1 MQVRRSRLIVWSAV
15 LAGLVACGRPRPAP
29 QSTPSS
35 PAAQQFAEWL
45 AAFDRRD
52 RAELLDYHRRAF
64 PYKVA
69 NSDLSDIDR
78 EIGLSTATGG
88 FDIKK
93 SEADASATTIS
104 AILGQ
109 RRCDE
114 FARATMR
121 VETTA
126 PHRVISFQIDYPFQP
141 PEEML
146 PAEIRSVG
154 AQALDDA
161 ARHAVVEWIARE
173 IKTHYIF
180 PVVGSQMIVEIR
192 EHALRGDYNAITD
205 GDQFAQTVTND
216 LRAVSHDL
224 HLMIFFGR
232 GPMMGPPPARAD
244 VLASIRAVNF
254 GFGAIERLEPNIA
267 RVVINGFVPVDY
279 AREGVGEL
287 MTQVADADA
296 LIVDLRDNGGG
307 DPDTVA
313 FVASYLFDSTPMH
326 VNDMFLRDEGVTLPS
341 WTLRDLS
348 GRRFGAKKPVF
359 VLTSRRTISGGEELA
374 YDLQSIH
381 RAKVIG
387 ETTAGAANA
396 GFVHALNARF
406 AMFVPGA
413 SPINPYTK
421 SNWEGKGVEPDV
433 KVAADRAMD
442 VAKKM
447 ASDRIRNDH
456 VGEK

>member
-1 MQVRRSRLIVWSAV
+1 MQ
-15 LAGLVACGRPRPAP
+15 GPRPALLVCATLLAGVAACGCRRTAP
-29 QSTPSS
+29 LSTPSS
-35 PAAQQFAEWL
+35 PAAQQFAAWL
-45 AAFDRRD
+45 AAFNRHD

-69 NSDLSDIDR
+69 NSDLSDVDR

-93 SEADASATTIS
+93 SETGANATTFS
-104 AILGQ
+104 AILSQ

-114 FARATMR
+114 FARATMS
-121 VETTA
+121 VETSA
-126 PHRVISFQIDYPFQP
+126 PNRVISFQIDYPFQP

-146 PAEIRSVG
+146 PAEVRSVG
-154 AQALDDA
+154 TQPLDEG
-161 ARHAVVEWIARE
+161 ARHTVVEWIARE

-180 PVVGSQMIVEIR
+180 PAVGSQMIAELR
-192 EHALRGDYNAITD
+192 EHALRGDYSAITN
-205 GDQFAQTVTND
+205 GDQFVQTVTDD

-224 HLMIFFGR
+224 HLIVFFGR
-232 GPMMGPPPARAD
+232 GPMMGPPPARDD
-244 VLASIRAVNF
+244 VLASIRAANF
-254 GFGAIERLEPNIA
+254 GFAATERLESNIVRLA
-267 RVVINGFVPVDY
+267 INGFVPVDY
-279 AREGVGEL
+279 ARDGVGEL
-287 MTQVADADA
+287 MTKVADADA
-296 LIVDLRDNGGG
+296 LIVDLRENGGG

-326 VNDMFLRDEGVTLPS
+326 LNDMFLRDEGVTLPS
-341 WTLRDLS
+341 WTLRDVT
-348 GRRFGAKKPVF
+348 GKRFGAKKPVF

-421 SNWEGKGVEPDV
+421 SNWEGNGVEPDV
-433 KVAADRAMD
+433 KVASEGALD
-442 VAKKM
+442 VAKKL
-447 ASDRIRNDH
+447 ALGALANARAR
-456 VGEK
+456 EK